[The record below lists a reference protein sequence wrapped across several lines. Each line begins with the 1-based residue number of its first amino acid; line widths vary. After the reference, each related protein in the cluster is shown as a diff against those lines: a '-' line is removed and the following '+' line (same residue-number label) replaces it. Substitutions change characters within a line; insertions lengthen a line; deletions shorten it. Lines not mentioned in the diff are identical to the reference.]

1 MFVKYSRHLHLY
13 TKLHRSYCCVLSEA
27 TVIVLTIAL
36 VVTKGCVESRGCLN
50 EGRDLCVSIFYAV
63 I

>member
-13 TKLHRSYCCVLSEA
+13 TKSHRSYCCILSEA
-27 TVIVLTIAL
+27 TVIVLMIAPA
-36 VVTKGCVESRGCLN
+36 VTKGCVESRGCLN
-50 EGRDLCVSIFYAV
+50 ESTDLCVSIFHAV